1 MRAFLNDFAP
11 LSEKEMYDRYA
22 ESPLLLLLLL
32 ATATVPTWWFLSI
45 PLLQVIQGGAANG
58 RLCRGVKKSAQ
69 EFLPVCIPFIFL
81 SNENMRVGIYTSKLS
96 ERSQSEHFV
105 FL

>member
-22 ESPLLLLLLL
+22 ESPLLLFLLL
-32 ATATVPTWWFLSI
+32 ATAALVPTWWFLSP
-45 PLLQVIQGGAANG
+45 PLLQVIQGGAAN
-58 RLCRGVKKSAQ
+58 RLCGGVKKSD
-69 EFLPVCIPFIFL
+69 FCCIPFIFL
-81 SNENMRVGIYTSKLS
+81 RNENMLVGICTSKLS
-96 ERSQSEHFV
+96 KWSQSEHFV